1 MQLNKTTG
9 ATRRRRSEQKMVR
22 QEEERAALHCK
33 RGQYSELRS
42 NVSVVSHEMSVSSG
56 DSTSYENGPS
66 AQQTGG
72 R

>member
-1 MQLNKTTG
+1 
-9 ATRRRRSEQKMVR
+9 MVR

-42 NVSVVSHEMSVSSG
+42 NVVSHEMSVSSG

-72 R
+72 WWGIQSTTQLTLWSHK